1 MKRLAYILLS
11 IAAVSL
17 FAGCTK
23 ELNDE
28 PVVNPGEPI
37 ELTVNAGFTA
47 YESVDTRTEIN
58 GSSITWSTSG
68 EKIKVYE
75 VATTDDVAS
84 IADLT
89 SSVGSS
95 SDSYVTMSFPVTLES
110 RTADN
115 FTYYASYPSSAW
127 VSNSSTVPQANIETK
142 SVQTPSAT
150 SFDRSADLLISKG
163 IDNGTTQPTSVN
175 MQFARPVAIAK
186 MTITNLPVAET
197 VNKVVFSA
205 NNGSAVTLAG
215 RTNFNLTTAQPVTS
229 FGDMVAATSIE
240 ISTAALG
247 LSASTSMDVWFT
259 CYPFNLS
266 TGNTFTV
273 VVETDTYSCSR
284 TVTLP
289 AARELKFVSGKA
301 SRFSVDMTSATVTKA
316 QLWSKYTGDF
326 SAGEYLIVY
335 EGKAMKAGISSDR
348 FTYTGVTA
356 VNDEIFTNNTD
367 IIWEAAASSTYWT
380 LYNAEADKYAASTGE
395 SSKAQLLDSDSDDK
409 SLWTVSGSSTYE
421 FVNKYNAAN
430 EANANLR
437 CNSTYGFACYASGT
451 GGALTLYKK
460 DDRTQ
465 LSAPATVSAS
475 LNGSDDSVIDVT
487 FSSVA
492 NAGTYTIVATPSV
505 GDAIVKAGVASSPA
519 TISVADGLAYSTT
532 YTISV
537 YAVPADASLY
547 RNSDA
552 TAAGSTVTTGDAP
565 AASYGDVL
573 WTEDFSGL
581 TSGATPTSGTTALYG
596 GNYATYSYN
605 PDRTTVYTKVYTSG
619 GPGTDNNLLISYASR
634 DDEYWAVTGIPTSGW
649 DTFTLSYKANGVLG
663 LTGTSGVSISDIS
676 VDGNNY
682 VKRITVSGSPKT
694 FGITFTNGT
703 ASNIRIDD
711 VVVSAGAPVPSITV
725 STNAASDTRT
735 LAGTTAT
742 LNGTITLV
750 NGAENSSVTSAGF
763 YYKVSGSGGDYT
775 KVTCASAP
783 TSTTNFSYNL
793 TGLTTDIEYTYYAW
807 AVYDSGSEVT
817 GTATEQT
824 FTPIVSNPSYSVTYT
839 VDSKTSVSTSGTA
852 PAGSSATYSQ
862 TDSKN
867 GNGQMTNGNS
877 ITLTLS
883 GFDGKKITGA
893 SISAKSNTS
902 KGGGSLSLTSDG
914 NTIASIA
921 DSKFN
926 SANWNGAWSTSYV
939 NVDLSVT
946 ETTIGTSKTIVL
958 NISATENSLYFES
971 LTLTY
976 E

>member
-1 MKRLAYILLS
+1 MKKFAYILLS
-11 IAAVSL
+11 TAAVSL
-17 FAGCTK
+17 FAGCSK
-23 ELNDE
+23 ELNYE

-75 VATTDDVAS
+75 VATDGGATSVAS
-84 IADLT
+84 AT
-89 SSVGSS
+89 SNVGTST
-95 SDSYVTMSFPVTLES
+95 DSYVTMSFNVSLTKK
-110 RTADN
+110 TADN
-115 FTYYASYPSSAW
+115 FTYYGSYPSSAG
-127 VSNSSTVPQANIETK
+127 VSNSSTTPQANLETK
-142 SVQTPSAT
+142 SAQSPTAT
-150 SFDRSADLLISKG
+150 SFDPSADLLISKG
-163 IDNGTTQPTSVN
+163 IDNGTSQPKSLS

-186 MTITNLPVAET
+186 MTLTNLPVAET
-197 VNKVVFSA
+197 VNKVTFSA
-205 NNGSAVTLAG
+205 NNGSDVVLAG
-215 RTNFNLTTAQPVTS
+215 RTTFNLSTVEPVTGY
-229 FGDMVAATSIE
+229 GDVIAKKEIE

-259 CYPFNLS
+259 CYPFELA

-284 TVTLP
+284 TVTIP
-289 AARELKFVSGKA
+289 AARELNFIAGKA
-301 SRFSVDMTSATVTKA
+301 SRFSVDMTTATVTKA

-335 EGKAMKAGISSDR
+335 NGQAMKAGISSDR

-380 LYNAEADKYAASTGE
+380 LYNAVADKYAASTGADN
-395 SSKAQLLDSDSDDK
+395 KAQILDDGSDDK
-409 SLWTVSGSSTYE
+409 SLWTVSGDGAYE

-430 EANANLR
+430 SKNSNLR
-437 CNSTYGFACYASGT
+437 YNSGYGFACYGT
-451 GGALTLYKK
+451 GIGGALTLYKK
-460 DDRTQ
+460 DTRTQ

-475 LNGSDDSVIDVT
+475 LNGSDNTVIDVT

-519 TISVADGLAYSTT
+519 TISVADGLAYATT

-537 YAVPADASLY
+537 YAVPSDAATY
-547 RNSDA
+547 RKSDA
-552 TAAGSTVTTGDAP
+552 TAAAGTVTTGAVPP
-565 AASYGDVL
+565 AAYGTTL
-573 WTEDFSGL
+573 WLEPFTGFSN
-581 TSGATPTSGTTALYG
+581 SEVPTSSNA
-596 GNYATYSYN
+596 S
-605 PDRTTVYTKVYTSG
+605 TTVYGGGLVTYACTVSG
-619 GPGTDNNLLISYASR
+619 TQVYAS
-634 DDEYWAVTGIPTSGW
+634 DNTAGGETAGEILIKDTGTLTVSGIPTGQA
-649 DTFTLSYKANGVLG
+649 TAMTLSFKSNNGCVP
-663 LTGTSGVSISDIS
+663 SISTPSATIGSNLGSDKTYVYS
-676 VDGNNY
+676 VTVPANTET
-682 VKRITVSGSPKT
+682 ITLV
-694 FGITFTNGT
+694 FTNSAGKNT
-703 ASNIRIDD
+703 RVDD
-711 VVVSAGAPVPSITV
+711 LRLVVGAPVPGITV
-725 STNAASDTRT
+725 TTDEASDTRS

-742 LNGTITLV
+742 LNGTLALI
-750 NGAENSSVTSAGF
+750 NGAVNSSVTSAGF

-839 VDSKTSVSTSGTA
+839 VTSKTEVSTSGTA
-852 PAGSSATYSQ
+852 PAGSSASYSQ

-867 GNGQMTNGNS
+867 GNGQMTSGNS

-939 NVDLSVT
+939 NVGLSVT

>member
-11 IAAVSL
+11 TAAVSL
-17 FAGCTK
+17 FAGCSK
-23 ELNDE
+23 ELNYE

-84 IADLT
+84 IANLT

-95 SDSYVTMSFPVTLES
+95 SDSYVTMSFPVTLDS

-301 SRFSVDMTSATVTKA
+301 SRFSVDMTTATVTKA

-335 EGKAMKAGISSDR
+335 NGQAMSADVSGGR
-348 FTYTGVTA
+348 LTYTGVTET
-356 VNDEIFTNNTD
+356 NDEVYTNNAS
-367 IIWEAAASSTYWT
+367 IIWEAAANSTYWT
-380 LYNAEADKYAASTGE
+380 LYNAGVNKYAASTGA
-395 SSKAQLLDSDSDDK
+395 KNAAQLLDDGSDDK
-409 SLWTVSGSSTYE
+409 SLWTVTGSSAYD
-421 FVNKYNAAN
+421 FVNKKNTEN
-430 EANANLR
+430 SVNANLR
-437 CNSTYGFACYASGT
+437 YNSGYGFACYGTGT

-460 DDRTQ
+460 DTRTQ

-475 LNGSDDSVIDVT
+475 LNGSDNTVIDVT
-487 FSSVA
+487 FASVA
-492 NAGTYTIVATPSV
+492 NVGTYTIVATPSV

-519 TISVADGLAYSTT
+519 TISVADGLAYATT
-532 YTISV
+532 YTVSV

-552 TAAGSTVTTGDAP
+552 TAAAGTVTTGPRPAPSTGTMIWSEDFTGWTAFQASASGASHVYGGGSVDYSKDSGTAYKNETTAGGTAPEVMVAKNGGYFTVSNVPVSGATSATLLYHTNNQYLNVSTTPSSTVTVKNYGIVGAKIRVIEITEIPSATETMTLTLTNGNADNNSRIDDLILKAGTKSFQSLSFADAAVSWTVGTDCTLNTAKAGQTVSGASTAVTYTSSDP
-565 AASYGDVL
+565 TVATVNSSGVITPLKVGSTTITASAAEDGSHWGATASYTLNIVSAVTYATLDFSFSATGIASNTAIGNVSLPTGMSYDTSIAASYYKCYAGYLGMRENNCAYIVHFDVAASSI
-573 WTEDFSGL
+573 DFTGKGQ
-581 TSGATPTSGTTALYG
+581 GASDNTMTVYG
-596 GNYATYSYN
+596 SADGSSYTKIEEFSVNESTDTKKTVSKTINSSYRYIKFTFTKVTGNYAL
-605 PDRTTVYTKVYTSG
+605 KE
-619 GPGTDNNLLISYASR
+619 I
-634 DDEYWAVTGIPTSGW
+634 
-649 DTFTLSYKANGVLG
+649 
-663 LTGTSGVSISDIS
+663 
-676 VDGNNY
+676 
-682 VKRITVSGSPKT
+682 
-694 FGITFTNGT
+694 
-703 ASNIRIDD
+703 NI
-711 VVVSAGAPVPSITV
+711 
-725 STNAASDTRT
+725 
-735 LAGTTAT
+735 
-742 LNGTITLV
+742 
-750 NGAENSSVTSAGF
+750 
-763 YYKVSGSGGDYT
+763 
-775 KVTCASAP
+775 
-783 TSTTNFSYNL
+783 
-793 TGLTTDIEYTYYAW
+793 
-807 AVYDSGSEVT
+807 
-817 GTATEQT
+817 
-824 FTPIVSNPSYSVTYT
+824 
-839 VDSKTSVSTSGTA
+839 
-852 PAGSSATYSQ
+852 
-862 TDSKN
+862 
-867 GNGQMTNGNS
+867 
-877 ITLTLS
+877 
-883 GFDGKKITGA
+883 KK
-893 SISAKSNTS
+893 
-902 KGGGSLSLTSDG
+902 
-914 NTIASIA
+914 
-921 DSKFN
+921 
-926 SANWNGAWSTSYV
+926 
-939 NVDLSVT
+939 
-946 ETTIGTSKTIVL
+946 
-958 NISATENSLYFES
+958 
-971 LTLTY
+971 
-976 E
+976 